1 MTRLAR
7 YALLV
12 LLAMPGVAAGD
23 GVAAGEG
30 FTEGKLLVAA
40 PSMADPRFRG
50 TVIYMCEHDRQGALG
65 LILNRRIGLVPAAE
79 VAEQFELDVPAG
91 ETEVAVHWGGP
102 VEPGRGFVLHS
113 DDYASEATRRV
124 ATGIAYSFDIET
136 LTAVIAGEGPARA
149 LVMVGYA
156 GWGAQQLESELARDD
171 WRVVP
176 ADAEF
181 VFETAPES
189 MWQAA
194 LDRFGIEL

>member
-12 LLAMPGVAAGD
+12 LLAMPGVAA
-23 GVAAGEG
+23 AES

-50 TVIYMCEHDRQGALG
+50 TVIYMCEHDGDGALG

-79 VAEQFELDVPAG
+79 VAAQFEIDSPAG
-91 ETEVAVHWGGP
+91 ENEVAVHWGGP

-113 DDYASEATRRV
+113 DEYASESTRRV
-124 ATGIAYSFDIET
+124 AAGIAYSFDLET
-136 LTAVIAGEGPARA
+136 LKAVIGGDGPARA

-156 GWGAQQLESELARDD
+156 GWGPRQLESELARDD
-171 WRVVP
+171 WQVVP
-176 ADAEF
+176 ADADF
-181 VFETAPES
+181 IFETAPDS

-194 LDRFGIEL
+194 RDRFGIEL

>member
-12 LLAMPGVAAGD
+12 LLAMPGVAA
-23 GVAAGEG
+23 AER
-30 FTEGKLLVAA
+30 FTEGMLLVAA

-50 TVIYMCEHDRQGALG
+50 TVIYMCRHDGEGALG

-79 VAEQFELDVPAG
+79 VAEQFEIDIPAG
-91 ETEVAVHWGGP
+91 ETKVAVHWGGP

-113 DDYASEATRRV
+113 DDYASESTRRV
-124 ATGIAYSFDIET
+124 AVGIAYSFDLET
-136 LTAVIAGEGPARA
+136 LKAVIAGDGPARA

-156 GWGAQQLESELARDD
+156 GWGPRQLESELARND
-171 WRVVP
+171 WQVVP
-176 ADAEF
+176 ADADF
-181 VFETAPES
+181 IFETAPEA

-194 LDRFGIEL
+194 RDRFGVEL